1 MSGSPTKMVTGAGAV
16 ATGTVLAQTGLGLR
30 LFVAIAAAVV
40 CTAGGALLLRAAR
53 LSRTKAR
60 G

>member
-1 MSGSPTKMVTGAGAV
+1 MSGNPTKMVTGAGAV

-30 LFVAIAAAVV
+30 PFLALGAAVV
-40 CTAGGALLLRAAR
+40 CIAAGALLLRAAR
-53 LSRTKAR
+53 LSRTKTR